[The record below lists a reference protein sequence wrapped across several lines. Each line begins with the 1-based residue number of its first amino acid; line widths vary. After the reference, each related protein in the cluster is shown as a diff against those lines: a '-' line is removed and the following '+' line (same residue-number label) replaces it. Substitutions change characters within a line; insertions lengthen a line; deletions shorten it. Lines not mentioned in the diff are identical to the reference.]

1 MTFLR
6 MAGVVRES
14 ITDGPGIRFTIF
26 SQGCPHKCK
35 GCHNMQ
41 TWDFD
46 GGKDVSIEK
55 ILMAIDETPIVRGVT
70 FSGGEPFAQPEA
82 FYELSCEIKKRGLDI
97 VAYTGYT
104 LEKLLKS
111 DDEAVMKLL
120 HNIWLLVDGP
130 FLEEEKD
137 LSLKFR
143 GSSNQRIIDVRDSL
157 KTGKIVLANEYML

>member
-1 MTFLR
+1 

-26 SQGCPHKCK
+26 SQGCPHKCN

-46 GGKDVSIEK
+46 GGKDVAIEK
-55 ILMAIDETPIVRGVT
+55 ILTAIDETPIVRGVT
-70 FSGGEPFAQPEA
+70 FSGGEPFAQPQA
-82 FYELSCEIKKRGLDI
+82 FYELSQEIIKRDLDI

-104 LEKLLKS
+104 LEELLKS
-111 DDEAVMKLL
+111 DDEAVIGLL
-120 HNIWLLVDGP
+120 QNIWLLVDGP
-130 FLEEEKD
+130 FIEDKKD

-143 GSSNQRIIDVRDSL
+143 GSSNQRIIDVQESL

>member
-1 MTFLR
+1 

-46 GGKDVSIEK
+46 GGKDVAIEK
-55 ILMAIDETPIVRGVT
+55 ILTAIDETPIVRGVT
-70 FSGGEPFAQPEA
+70 FSGGEPFAQPQA
-82 FYELSCEIKKRGLDI
+82 FYELSQEIIKRDLDI

-104 LEKLLKS
+104 LEELLKS
-111 DDEAVMKLL
+111 DDKALIGLL
-120 HNIWLLVDGP
+120 QNIWLLVDGP
-130 FLEEEKD
+130 FIEDKKD

-143 GSSNQRIIDVRDSL
+143 GSSNQRIIDVQESL